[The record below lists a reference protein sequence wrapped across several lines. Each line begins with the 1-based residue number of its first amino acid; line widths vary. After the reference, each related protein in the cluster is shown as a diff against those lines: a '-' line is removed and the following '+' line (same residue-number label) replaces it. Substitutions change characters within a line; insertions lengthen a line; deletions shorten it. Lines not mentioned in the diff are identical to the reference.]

1 MQNSSIFFFLPK
13 RAGLMRKNQLDKLN
27 KMKNNPVLTHPVSAQ
42 RGGA

>member
-27 KMKNNPVLTHPVSAQ
+27 YNPVLTHPVSAQ